1 MDFEIIPSGP
11 FKLANSNEYFG
22 GWFPYE
28 TGELSLAM
36 AFPMEGWAGSAL
48 VVVREGEGGRIRGE
62 VHGAGAE
69 AERAWQQALA
79 ALSLD
84 VDGSG
89 WAAVGQRDPAIGRL
103 QERYNFLRPVLFHSP
118 YEAAAAFIIGH
129 RIRMEQGRAIRQA
142 MAREFGEAVGPA
154 GHEFYAFPR
163 PQVLATIN
171 AVKGVNPQKI
181 ERLHAVAQAALDGRL
196 DRAAL
201 RAMPVELA
209 LAQLQALP
217 GIGPFF
223 AQGILFRGA
232 GLTDEVTD
240 DETTAQAVQQLYG
253 PPALPDRK
261 AILAQAEAW
270 RPYRMWATVLL
281 HVWLRRERGGPVREP
296 RKPRK

>member
-1 MDFEIIPSGP
+1 MEFEVQPSGP
-11 FKLANSNEYFG
+11 FNLASANEYFG
-22 GWFPYE
+22 GWFPFE

-36 AFPMEGWAGSAL
+36 AFPLEGWAASVL
-48 VVVREGEGGRIRGE
+48 VVVREGHDGRIRGE

-69 AERAWQQALA
+69 AERAWRQALA

-84 VDGSG
+84 VDGAG
-89 WAAVGQRDPAIGRL
+89 WPSVGRRDPAIGRL
-103 QERYNFLRPVLFHSP
+103 QERYNYLRPVLFHSP

-163 PQVLATIN
+163 PQVLASIN
-171 AVKGVNPQKI
+171 AIMGVNPQKI
-181 ERLHAVAQAALDGRL
+181 ERLHAVAQAALDGQL
-196 DRAAL
+196 DRERL
-201 RAMPVELA
+201 RALPVDIA

-240 DETTAQAVQQLYG
+240 DETTAQAVQQLYDL
-253 PPALPDRK
+253 PALPDRQ
-261 AILAQAEAW
+261 AVLARAEAW

-281 HVWLRRERGGPVREP
+281 HVWLRREKGGPVREP
-296 RKPRK
+296 RRRR

>member
-1 MDFEIIPSGP
+1 MDFQVQPAGP
-11 FKLANSNEYFG
+11 FNLAAANEYFG
-22 GWFPYE
+22 GWPQYE
-28 TGELSLAM
+28 PGQLSLAM
-36 AFPMEGWAGSAL
+36 AFPLEGWGASVL
-48 VVVREGEGGRIRGE
+48 VVVREGPDRRIHAE
-62 VHGAGAE
+62 VHSADAE
-69 AERAWQQALA
+69 AERAWRQARA

-84 VDGSG
+84 VDGAG
-89 WAAVGQRDPAIGRL
+89 WPVVGRRNPAIGRL
-103 QERYNFLRPVLFHSP
+103 QERYNYLRPVLFHSP

-142 MAREFGEAVGPA
+142 MAREFGEAIGPA

-171 AVKGVNPQKI
+171 AIKSVNPQKI
-181 ERLHAVAQAALDGRL
+181 ERLHAVAQAALDGQL
-196 DRAAL
+196 DRERL
-201 RAMPVELA
+201 RALPVDLA

-240 DETTAQAVQQLYG
+240 DETTAQAVQQLYEL
-253 PPALPDRK
+253 PALPDRQ
-261 AILAQAEAW
+261 AILARAEAW

-281 HVWLRRERGGPVREP
+281 HVWLRRERGGPVRQP
-296 RKPRK
+296 RRRR